1 MKKKLVS
8 LASVCKVREHPS
20 EIIQIKK
27 NFIKFLIKNKY
38 KNDQR

>member
-8 LASVCKVREHPS
+8 LISVCKVREHPN

-27 NFIKFLIKNKY
+27 KFENLLKK
-38 KNDQR
+38 K